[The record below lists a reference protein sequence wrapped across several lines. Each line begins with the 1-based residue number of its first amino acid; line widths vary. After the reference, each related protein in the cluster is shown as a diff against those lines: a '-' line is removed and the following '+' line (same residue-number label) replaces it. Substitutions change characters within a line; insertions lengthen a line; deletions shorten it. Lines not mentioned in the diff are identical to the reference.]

1 MAWRKF
7 GNYKVSDKGEV
18 KNRKGLIL
26 KRVYRNGYPCV
37 NLYGC
42 PDAKQYRWGSKR
54 KHYLIAHLVLEAF
67 VRPRPTRAM
76 DGTGNVVYKDGNCNN
91 CKLKNIKWG

>member
-37 NLYGC
+37 NLYVQGK
-42 PDAKQYRWGSKR
+42 P
-54 KHYLIAHLVLEAF
+54 KHHMIAHLILEVF

-76 DGTGNVVYKDGNCNN
+76 DGTGNVVYRDGDRNN